1 MNELHKTSVN
11 LEAPTPY
18 IESDS
23 ALHRFKR
30 KLTYSFAFKWLRKFY
45 AKTAAIDVLE
55 IGTGSGFFLSN
66 AHDLYPNAQLVGIE
80 YDPRLLAVTQTRAP
94 YAQVQQGNAENFD
107 LDGATFDAIVS
118 FQVIEHLYQ
127 PSHMLTRVWQHL
139 KPNGL
144 FIVTTPNLD
153 GWGARLMKNRWHGY
167 RDDHVSLK
175 GMAEWTGLI
184 ESYGFKRVF
193 CGSTFFSGI
202 PILNKLPLG
211 VLNWGL
217 LVLFGAW
224 PWARG
229 ESFVGVFLK
238 QDNP

>member
-1 MNELHKTSVN
+1 MDELNKTSVN
-11 LEAPTPY
+11 LAAPTPY

-30 KLTYSFAFKWLRKFY
+30 KLTYSFAFKWIRKFY
-45 AKTAAIDVLE
+45 AKTAAIEVLE

-66 AHDLYPNAQLVGIE
+66 AHDLYPNARLIGIE
-80 YDPRLLAVTQTRAP
+80 YDPRLLAVTQARAH
-94 YAQVQQGNAENFD
+94 YAQVRQGNAETFD
-107 LDGATFDAIVS
+107 LNGASFDVIAS

-127 PSHMLTRVWQHL
+127 PSQMLTRVYTHL
-139 KPNGL
+139 KRKGL

-153 GWGARLMKNRWHGY
+153 GWGARVMKNDWHGF

-175 GMAEWTGLI
+175 GVAEWASLI
-184 ESYGFKRVF
+184 ESHGFKRVF

-211 VLNWGL
+211 VFNWSL

-224 PWARG
+224 PWTRG

-238 QDNP
+238 EDNP